1 MSSQRKRIVIV
12 GSGVAGSILAY
23 GLRNIADAEVICLER
38 ASADDHSDAGTGLN
52 VGPNAIKAL
61 RHFLPDLADLLV
73 SSSLPWSN
81 WRISL
86 TDGRELMNLP
96 LTQVADND
104 GIRIRWSQL
113 YALLRQPVLDRV
125 RFGVEVT
132 AMRYARAGEA
142 GPIVVETV
150 DRQTGAEG
158 RIDGVDLLV
167 GGDGRY
173 SRVRETFLGKPQ
185 PYFLGVCIFRLLI
198 EQSRPDLVDDYEQ
211 WFNGP
216 NRLLAFRVPGNGTYI
231 AGSFP
236 ILPDQDVPLEA
247 RRAEVL
253 RALYT
258 PQDAVPSDQCAF
270 LIDAICNNLSEIHWA
285 RLQEATPVFSDPG
298 RRILLL
304 GDAAHPMVPT
314 LGQGATQAIEDAC
327 VAVSMLGTALGDGGH
342 ALGDA
347 LEAIEQRRRAR
358 VEFVVDFS
366 RDATDTMLAGADPVA
381 GSLAK
386 TRPDFQA
393 KLAKLYRDI
402 PAA

>member
-1 MSSQRKRIVIV
+1 MSGRRKRIVIV

-23 GLRNIADAEVICLER
+23 GLRDLPDAEVICLER

-61 RHFLPDLADLLV
+61 RRFLPDLADLLV
-73 SSSLPWSN
+73 SASLPWKS

-86 TDGRELMNLP
+86 TGGRELMNLP
-96 LTQVADND
+96 LSQVADND

-113 YALLRQPVLDRV
+113 YALLRQPVLDHV

-142 GPIVVETV
+142 GPIVVETI
-150 DRQTGAEG
+150 DRATGASG
-158 RIDGVDLLV
+158 VIDGIDLLV

-173 SRVRETFLGKPQ
+173 SRVRETFLGRPR

-198 EQSRPDLVDDYEQ
+198 EQSRIDLVDDYEQ

-236 ILPDQDVPLEA
+236 IDPDEDVPDGVK
-247 RRAEVL
+247 RADAL

-258 PQDAVPSDQCAF
+258 PRDGAPSDQCAF
-270 LIDAICNNLSEIHWA
+270 LIDAICSNLADIHWA
-285 RLQEATPVFSDPG
+285 RLQEAPPVFSDPG
-298 RRILLL
+298 QRILLL

-327 VAVSMLGTALGDGGH
+327 VAVTRLRKALHGGGDIGT
-342 ALGDA
+342 A
-347 LEAIEQRRRAR
+347 LEAIEQQRRAR

-393 KLAKLYRDI
+393 KLARLYRDV

>member
-1 MSSQRKRIVIV
+1 MSGRRKRIVIV

-23 GLRNIADAEVICLER
+23 GLRDLPDAEVICLER

-61 RHFLPDLADLLV
+61 RRFLPDLADLLV
-73 SSSLPWSN
+73 SASLPWKS

-86 TDGRELMNLP
+86 TGGRELMNLP
-96 LTQVADND
+96 LSQVADND

-113 YALLRQPVLDRV
+113 YALLRQPVLDHV

-142 GPIVVETV
+142 GPIVVETI
-150 DRQTGAEG
+150 DRATGASG
-158 RIDGVDLLV
+158 VIDGIDLLV

-173 SRVRETFLGKPQ
+173 SRVRETFLGRPR

-198 EQSRPDLVDDYEQ
+198 EQSRTDLVDDYEQ

-236 ILPDQDVPLEA
+236 IDPDEDVPD
-247 RRAEVL
+247 EVKRVDAL

-258 PQDAVPSDQCAF
+258 PRDGAPSAQCAF
-270 LIDAICNNLSEIHWA
+270 LIDAICSNLADIHWA
-285 RLQEATPVFSDPG
+285 RLQEAPPVFSDPG
-298 RRILLL
+298 QRILLL

-327 VAVSMLGTALGDGGH
+327 VAVTRLRKALHGGGDIGQ
-342 ALGDA
+342 A
-347 LEAIEQRRRAR
+347 LEAIEQQRRAR

-393 KLAKLYRDI
+393 KLARLYRDI

>member
-1 MSSQRKRIVIV
+1 MSGRRKRIVIV

-23 GLRNIADAEVICLER
+23 GLRDLPDAEVICLER

-61 RHFLPDLADLLV
+61 RRFLPDLADLLL
-73 SSSLPWSN
+73 SASLPWKS

-86 TDGRELMNLP
+86 TGGRELMNLP
-96 LTQVADND
+96 LSQVADND

-113 YALLRQPVLDRV
+113 YALLRQPVLDHV

-142 GPIVVETV
+142 GPIVVETI
-150 DRQTGAEG
+150 DRATGAG
-158 RIDGVDLLV
+158 GVIDGVDLLV

-173 SRVRETFLGKPQ
+173 SRVRETFLGRPR

-198 EQSRPDLVDDYEQ
+198 EQSRIDLVDDYEQ

-236 ILPDQDVPLEA
+236 IDPDEDVPDGVK
-247 RRAEVL
+247 RADAL

-258 PQDAVPSDQCAF
+258 PRDGAPSDQCAF
-270 LIDAICNNLSEIHWA
+270 LIDAICSNLADIHWA
-285 RLQEATPVFSDPG
+285 RLQEAPPVFSDPG
-298 RRILLL
+298 QRILLL

-327 VAVSMLGTALGDGGH
+327 VAVTRLRKALHGGGDIGT
-342 ALGDA
+342 A
-347 LEAIEQRRRAR
+347 LEAIEQQRRAR

-393 KLAKLYRDI
+393 KLARLYRDV